1 MTLRQAAIVI
11 TGIAA
16 LSMVAP
22 TWGRKVVS
30 TTRPVKASRSATG
43 AAKGVAEPA
52 VTIDTIAAGDTTM
65 RLAGY
70 DKPLRSRHETIFAT
84 SLVDDTV
91 CGLTFTVTYMDMQG
105 RTLHERDVTVSTLI
119 PPRATRK
126 VDFPSWD
133 RQQTFYYHLGPKPRT
148 SSAVAYDVTM
158 RMRALLKPR
167 STVSEAATETSDK

>member
-1 MTLRQAAIVI
+1 MTLRQAALAL
-11 TGIAA
+11 TALSA

-22 TWGRKVVS
+22 SWGRKVA
-30 TTRPVKASRSATG
+30 TTRPVKAPRTAKG
-43 AAKGVAEPA
+43 AANVA
-52 VTIDTIAAGDTTM
+52 VTVDTIAASDSTM

-105 RTLHERDVTVSTLI
+105 RTLHEREVTVSALI

-126 VDFPSWD
+126 LDFPSWD
-133 RQQTFYYHLGPKPRT
+133 RQQTFYYYLGTKPR
-148 SSAVAYDVTM
+148 SSATIPYDVTM
-158 RMRALLKPR
+158 RMRALLKPHTAASSSSASS
-167 STVSEAATETSDK
+167 STDKQP

>member
-1 MTLRQAAIVI
+1 MTLRQAAI
-11 TGIAA
+11 ALAALSA

-22 TWGRKVVS
+22 SWGRKVA
-30 TTRPVKASRSATG
+30 TTRPVKAPRTAKG
-43 AAKGVAEPA
+43 AANDVAA
-52 VTIDTIAAGDTTM
+52 TVDTIAAGDSTM

-91 CGLTFTVTYMDMQG
+91 CGLTFTVTYVDMQG
-105 RTLHERDVTVSTLI
+105 RTLHEREVTVSALI

-133 RQQTFYYHLGPKPRT
+133 RQQTFYYYLGTKPR
-148 SSAVAYDVTM
+148 SSAAIPYDVRM
-158 RMRALLKPR
+158 RMRALLKPHAAASSAAASS
-167 STVSEAATETSDK
+167 STDKQP